1 MDVVANYWNLNNIY
15 IVITIIVLLLVSYMV
30 WRLHTMLIMDLAS
43 QGSCDDPWALYLDDG
58 TRTKCIAAKQRD
70 DLIPHDVQF
79 KTDAATIDQNI
90 DALQKKMEQTDAD
103 YVALQKRLLEE
114 HTLKLKNMKQ
124 AIVDLSGTIVN
135 IKKQYTENKEAL
147 EKLVNDYDTAIQKNA
162 DLMVQLGNNLV
173 DNLTK
178 NIYTPNWS
186 KQRAYMVNAY
196 KKIVKYLKLNQ
207 NIDSSGSLLDN
218 SGNIIGHINY
228 LTPEAIKGKKL

>member
-15 IVITIIVLLLVSYMV
+15 ILITIIGLLLFAYLV
-30 WRLHTMLIMDLAS
+30 WRLHTMLIIDLAS

-58 TRTKCIAAKQRD
+58 KRTKCIATKQRD
-70 DLIPHDVQF
+70 DLNPHDVEF
-79 KTDAATIDQNI
+79 KKDATTIDQNI

-103 YVALQKRLLEE
+103 YIALQNRLSEE

-124 AIVDLSGTIVN
+124 AIIDLSGTIVN
-135 IKKQYTENKEAL
+135 IKKQYSENKEAL

-162 DLMVQLGNNLV
+162 DLMVKMGNNLV
-173 DNLTK
+173 EKLTQ

-186 KQRAYMVNAY
+186 KQRAYMVDAY
-196 KKIVKYLKLNQ
+196 EKIVKYFKKQ
-207 NIDSSGSLLDN
+207 DREHGIKP
-218 SGNIIGHINY
+218 

>member
-15 IVITIIVLLLVSYMV
+15 ILITIIVLLLFAYMV
-30 WRLHTMLIMDLAS
+30 WRLHTMLITDLAS

-79 KTDAATIDQNI
+79 KTDATTIDQNI

-103 YVALQKRLLEE
+103 YAALQQRLSEE

-124 AIVDLSGTIVN
+124 AIIDLSGTIVN
-135 IKKQYTENKEAL
+135 IKKQYSENKEAL
-147 EKLVNDYDTAIQKNA
+147 EKLVNDYDTAIQNNA
-162 DLMVQLGNNLV
+162 ELMVKMGNNLV
-173 DNLTK
+173 NSLTK

-186 KQRAYMVNAY
+186 KQRAYMVDAY

-207 NIDSSGSLLDN
+207 KIDSSGSLLDN
-218 SGNIIGHINY
+218 SGNIIGNIKY
-228 LTPEAIKGKKL
+228 LTPDAIKGKKL